1 VADVLTSTALP
12 APRLCLEVTE
22 SALIRDLDQAVRVL
36 KQFKQ
41 SGVSLSLD
49 DLGTGYSSLSYLK
62 RLAVDSLKIDK
73 SFVDDLATDDDSV
86 TFINS
91 IWSLG
96 GALNLD
102 VVAEGVESQ
111 DQAEILTG
119 LGCERAQGDL
129 FTSRC
134 RHLRFAPCL
143 KNNRTTTRRSDPPR
157 AAATHS
163 GLQ

>member
-1 VADVLTSTALP
+1 MADVLTSTALP

-73 SFVDDLATDDDSV
+73 SRAKTRQRS
-86 TFINS
+86 
-91 IWSLG
+91 SLVSDAN
-96 GALNLD
+96 ALR
-102 VVAEGVESQ
+102 EISSQ
-111 DQAEILTG
+111 ADAGI
-119 LGCERAQGDL
+119 
-129 FTSRC
+129 
-134 RHLRFAPCL
+134 
-143 KNNRTTTRRSDPPR
+143 
-157 AAATHS
+157 
-163 GLQ
+163 